1 MCFNITGVTKFS
13 KEIAENGLGKP
24 KVSLQCELDGSGMCN
39 LIKAEVTVDEMVT
52 VKEVVE
58 VDDDKGANNVT
69 EPSNETV
76 VPVEAEGKVDVV
88 PPNPE
93 EAVAKNITAESKE
106 DIKSNNETKRENE
119 KSQKKKKK
127 KKMKEVGFIYP
138 LCCSQNFPP
147 HRINFNCISNKPM
160 TDFVNM

>member
-1 MCFNITGVTKFS
+1 MCFNITGVAKFA
-13 KEIAENGLGKP
+13 KEMAEKGLGKP
-24 KVSLQCELDGSGMCN
+24 KVSLQFELDGSGMCN

-58 VDDDKGANNVT
+58 VDDDEDANNVT

-76 VPVEAEGKVDVV
+76 VPVEAEGKVDAT

-93 EAVAKNITAESKE
+93 EAVAENVTAESKE
-106 DIKSNNETKRENE
+106 DVKSNNKTKKENE

-127 KKMKEVGFIYP
+127 KTKVIEKVGFI
-138 LCCSQNFPP
+138 Q
-147 HRINFNCISNKPM
+147 
-160 TDFVNM
+160 